1 MPWAR
6 ILPGPMP
13 AQPALRR
20 RLSIVALI
28 VATSLSLPSA
38 VAAVVAIPHDQTA
51 DVLQGATIT
60 AIVGDVDG
68 DGIRELVRLRAS
80 ASNQF
85 VLDVEVVSV
94 GSGGH
99 IRIHAPASL
108 VDASPQAND
117 LVGRVDQPARLLA
130 WRLHGIE
137 RVLVAAVGV
146 LPDQHP
152 CCLTVWQVELSR
164 DDATLRPMPG
174 LDGSAGQILA
184 VDMDADGTDE
194 LVLESPETIAV
205 FRWTG
210 DGFALVRRLMWFD
223 SAGTLISLGE
233 SDGRPGDEAGSVL
246 SSETGAGSVLL
257 ARVALDAA
265 GDLRLERADLP
276 FFGELAPLA
285 GPDGGR
291 LVIGSDF
298 EGAALLHWP
307 AGAARITVEATAPR
321 RRGIPLAALGAGA
334 DARLVLL
341 RDGGTV
347 DVLGPDLR
355 PNLLGIAGG
364 VAGASF
370 ERTPAAPYVGL
381 LPGGLPDG
389 EEALIFQGRM
399 VTPASG
405 VGGRSRLG
413 ERIIAS
419 LPGVTPIGVF
429 GPGGARMGLAIP
441 NSLLRSTPTFDAD
454 RKGGQ
459 LTIAA
464 GSSAGLALAV
474 ADTDAV
480 LSAEPDNGRLDPQT
494 PGAVADER
502 GSRRTMLTRGPFS
515 ALLAAPAGSRVLA
528 RAMDDAANLR
538 VDESGSA
545 TVTLDPVSARAG
557 GAFQG
562 SVLVLT
568 PSGHGY
574 HAEWD
579 VRIMAEPPK
588 VEVDVPFAPLSF
600 SVPLT
605 GRTDPGAHVSV
616 DGRAIAV
623 RPDGS
628 FSAQAVVG
636 PVPRDVQVE
645 ATDAVGN
652 VQRRSLSVVGFL
664 DYRQLPWIP
673 LVALLTVLAGVLL
686 YVRAPR
692 PAPPS
697 ARLAGDDARLEE
709 IE

>member
-1 MPWAR
+1 
-6 ILPGPMP
+6 MP

-20 RLSIVALI
+20 RLSIVALV
-28 VATSLSLPSA
+28 VAASVSVPSA
-38 VAAVVAIPHDQTA
+38 VAAVVGIPHDQTA
-51 DVLQGATIT
+51 EVLQGPTIN
-60 AIVGDVDG
+60 AIVADVDG
-68 DGIRELVRLRAS
+68 DGVRELIRLRAS
-80 ASNQF
+80 EPSDRQLA
-85 VLDVEVVSV
+85 VEVISV
-94 GSGGH
+94 QSDGEVGIFAG
-99 IRIHAPASL
+99 ASL
-108 VDASPQAND
+108 AQAPGAGD
-117 LVGRVDQPARLLA
+117 GIVLGRIDQPARLLA
-130 WRLHGIE
+130 WRLHGVD
-137 RVLVAAVGV
+137 RVLAAAVGD
-146 LPDQHP
+146 LPGRQR
-152 CCLTVWQVELSR
+152 CCLLLWQVGISGGNTTLQPITGV
-164 DDATLRPMPG
+164 DDGA
-174 LDGSAGQILA
+174 AQILA
-184 VDMDADGTDE
+184 LDMDADGTDE
-194 LVLESPETIAV
+194 LVLESLETIAV
-205 FRWTG
+205 FRWAS
-210 DGFALVRRLMWFD
+210 DGFGLVSRSVWSG
-223 SAGTLISLGE
+223 SAGTLMSLGE
-233 SDGRPGDEAGSVL
+233 SDGRPGDEAGAVL

-257 ARVALDAA
+257 ERAALDDA
-265 GDLRLERADLP
+265 GRLRTERADLP
-276 FFGELAPLA
+276 FFGELAPLD

-298 EGAALLHWP
+298 DGAALLQWP
-307 AGAARITVEATAPR
+307 AGATSITVEATSPR

-334 DARLVLL
+334 EARIVLL

-355 PNLLGIAGG
+355 PNRLGIAGG

-370 ERTPAAPYVGL
+370 ERTPATPYVGP

-389 EEALIFQGRM
+389 QEALIFQGRM
-399 VTPASG
+399 VTPVPAAS
-405 VGGRSRLG
+405 GRSRPG

-429 GPGGARMGLAIP
+429 GPGGARMGLALP
-441 NSLLRSTPTFDAD
+441 NSLLRSTLSFDAG

-459 LTIAA
+459 LTIPA
-464 GSSAGLALAV
+464 GSPTGLALAV

-480 LSAEPDNGRLDPQT
+480 LSAEADNGRLEPET

-502 GSRRTMLTRGPFS
+502 GSRRTMATRGPFS
-515 ALLAAPAGSRVLA
+515 ALLDAPAGSRVLA

-545 TVTLDPVSARAG
+545 TVTFDPVSARAG
-557 GAFQG
+557 GAYQA

-579 VRIMAEPPK
+579 VRIMVEAPK

-605 GRTDPGAHVSV
+605 GRTDPGAHVSI
-616 DGRAIAV
+616 DGREIAV

-628 FSAQAVVG
+628 FSAQAMVG
-636 PVPRDVQVE
+636 PIPRDVRVE
-645 ATDAVGN
+645 ATDAAGN
-652 VQRRSLSVVGFL
+652 AQRRTLSVVGFL
-664 DYRQLPWIP
+664 DYRRLPWIP
-673 LVALLTVLAGVLL
+673 LVALLTVLAGVVL

-697 ARLAGDDARLEE
+697 ARLAGDDAQLEE

>member
-1 MPWAR
+1 
-6 ILPGPMP
+6 MP

-20 RLSIVALI
+20 RLSIVVL
-28 VATSLSLPSA
+28 
-38 VAAVVAIPHDQTA
+38 VVAMSLCLPAIATGAVTIPTETA
-51 DVLQGATIT
+51 DALPGATIT

-68 DGIRELVRLRAS
+68 DGIRELVRLRTNES
-80 ASNQF
+80 DPSF
-85 VLDVEVVSV
+85 LSVEAVSV
-94 GSGGH
+94 GSDGL
-99 IRIHAPASL
+99 IEVHAAAWL
-108 VDASPQAND
+108 GSPQRT
-117 LVGRVDQPARLLA
+117 LGRTAEPARLVA
-130 WRLHGIE
+130 WRLHGVD
-137 RVLVAAVGV
+137 RVLVAAIGD
-146 LPDQHP
+146 LPNGRA
-152 CCLTVWQVELSR
+152 CCLTIWQVAL
-164 DDATLRPMPG
+164 AGGVTILQQMAG
-174 LDGSAGQILA
+174 VDGGAAEILA
-184 VDMDADGTDE
+184 IDMDGDETDE
-194 LVLESPETIAV
+194 LILGSRGTISVL
-205 FRWTG
+205 RWV
-210 DGFALVRRLMWFD
+210 DDRFELVERSLWPVA
-223 SAGTLISLGE
+223 AGPLVALGE
-233 SDGRPGDEAGSVL
+233 SDGRPGEEAGSVR
-246 SSETGAGSVLL
+246 SSGTGAGSVLL
-257 ARVALDAA
+257 ARVALEPD
-265 GDLRLERADLP
+265 GRLRTEQADLP

-298 EGAALLHWP
+298 KGAALLHWP
-307 AGAARITVEATAPR
+307 AGATSITIEATSPR

-334 DARLVLL
+334 GARLVLL

-355 PNLLGIAGG
+355 PNGLGIAGG

-370 ERTPAAPYVGL
+370 ERTPALPYVGV

-389 EEALIFQGRM
+389 EDALIFQGRM
-399 VTPASG
+399 VTPVPE

-429 GPGGARMGLAIP
+429 GPRGARMGLAIP
-441 NSLLRSTPTFDAD
+441 NSLRRSTLTFDAD

-459 LTIAA
+459 LTAPA
-464 GSSAGLALAV
+464 GPSAGLALVV

-480 LSAEPDNGRLDPQT
+480 LSAEPDNGRLDLQT

-528 RAMDDAANLR
+528 RALDDAANLR

-545 TVTLDPVSARAG
+545 TVTLDPVATRAG
-557 GAFQG
+557 GAFQA

-605 GRTDPGAHVSV
+605 GRTDPGAHVSI
-616 DGRAIAV
+616 DGREIAV

-652 VQRRSLSVVGFL
+652 VQRRALSVVGFL
-664 DYRQLPWIP
+664 DYRRLPWIP

-692 PAPPS
+692 PAPPTP
-697 ARLAGDDARLEE
+697 RQAGDDARLEE